1 MLGGASSATVTS
13 PCGEASSAPGHK
25 ASPERSSSRFIR
37 AWSRFWRESQ
47 SHFAPVVNKALRLGV
62 LLNAGRAAPKEQK
75 MKNHATRHI
84 FLVCLVMSLI
94 FAAAAHAGPPLI
106 CHSIAIGSAQ
116 SLPWISEGWNLSGT
130 ENYDVKHLVVDTL
143 AILNPSAPV
152 LVRMETMRRATLYA
166 RGDQRVARQ
175 LLAKLIARN
184 SAAETAGHPDALA
197 LFDAGYLA
205 ETYKQWLGKDSQN
218 PAAGIDGYL
227 QVKRATELR
236 GEDPQMEFA
245 AAMI

>member
-1 MLGGASSATVTS
+1 MNN
-13 PCGEASSAPGHK
+13 H
-25 ASPERSSSRFIR
+25 
-37 AWSRFWRESQ
+37 
-47 SHFAPVVNKALRLGV
+47 VN
-62 LLNAGRAAPKEQK
+62 
-75 MKNHATRHI
+75 RHI
-84 FLVCLVMSLI
+84 YLFFLVMSLG

-106 CHSIAIGSAQ
+106 CHSIAIGPAQ
-116 SLPWISEGWNLSGT
+116 SLPWISEGWNLAGT

-143 AILNPSAPV
+143 AILNPSTPV

-166 RGDQRVARQ
+166 RSDLQVARQ

-245 AAMI
+245 AAMITLSGRKEEHREHALRATAGAQRDPLLAQNLARRFRGEKGETIAEMFAKTDSNK